1 MGPACKGLL
10 VGAGESSSLGA
21 TKEPVTHPLEGVRG
35 WGRGPHPQ
43 WAVEDRKGAT
53 GGDRSALPSGSKDGS
68 RPLDAPPRLSLTPT
82 QGGTLNI
89 TGNFK

>member
-1 MGPACKGLL
+1 M
-10 VGAGESSSLGA
+10 GAGESSSLGA
-21 TKEPVTHPLEGVRG
+21 TKEPATHSLEGVRG

-43 WAVEDRKGAT
+43 WSFEDRKGAA

-68 RPLDAPPRLSLTPT
+68 RPLDAPPHLSLTPT